1 MDTALFEG
9 TLVESERI
17 LYTPSTF
24 ARTNLIHPGRYGR
37 EKGRQA

>member
-24 ARTNLIHPGRYGR
+24 ARTLARCTR
-37 EKGRQA
+37 KQ